1 MPGAV
6 PRTSTYALNNA
17 TLPFVMQIANMGPR
31 NAINANKHL
40 ANGLT
45 VENGAI
51 AHKLV
56 ARDLG
61 EKYVRPDW
69 LTVA

>member
-6 PRTSTYALNNA
+6 RARSTYALNNA
-17 TLPFVMQIANMGPR
+17 TLPFVMQIANMGAQR
-31 NAINANKHL
+31 HHANKHL

-56 ARDLG
+56 ARPRQ
-61 EKYVRPDW
+61 YVRRNG
-69 LTVA
+69 